1 MPLVTILYS
10 TAIFLGAFLLFLVEP
25 IAAKRL
31 LPLLGGSSAVWVT
44 CLVFFQSALLLG
56 YLGAHWLATRFRSG
70 AQALIYCGLLL
81 AGLGQAVFSL
91 HSELRASTLHPAVSV
106 FALLA
111 TLIGFPFVVLSSTN
125 PLLQSWYVREMATAE
140 GKYPLPYRLFALS
153 NFGSLLALVL
163 YPWLIEPRYSLH
175 TQSTVWL
182 AGFALFAVASLAIA
196 WRSRRAVDHASLSE
210 DSSTGDSLAA
220 PTAGVRVLWFLLPA
234 AASLLLCAV
243 TNYLSQ
249 NIAAIPL
256 LWILPLT
263 AYLVSFIWA
272 FAGARYYW
280 RRTMQCLLAVAL
292 GAVAFEISSSLS
304 LSSALWNKI
313 WSKQLTLPIQWSIGL
328 YCGALLLA
336 CLVCHAELYR
346 LRPSAR
352 YATNYYL
359 SLSGGGAL
367 GAVLV
372 GVVAPL
378 VFRGNYELAW
388 GLVAAAAVIHAAT
401 WKMGRPWWL
410 LWLGATGAMIVLA
423 VLQMRSFR
431 QDTIAQVR
439 NFYGSLRVIQD
450 FEPPAVVYSR
460 TLIHGTIQHGK
471 QVFTDELRKTPTTY
485 YGHKSGVGLAL
496 DLCCGERPKRVGV
509 IGLGTGTLAAY
520 GRTGDVFRF
529 YDINPQV
536 PILAGSLFTYLRESQ
551 AKIELVMGDARLSL
565 AAEPPQH
572 YDVLVI
578 DAFSGDAIPVHLI
591 TAEAVELYRRHLNR
605 GGIIAFHV
613 SNKFLDL
620 APVVAQQAEHAGLK
634 CALISSQGDD
644 DAEVYSADWVL
655 VTADEDILDRE
666 EVADAA
672 SEIENIPGLRL
683 WTDDYNS
690 LLPVLKKG
698 KIKWE

>member
-31 LPLLGGSSAVWVT
+31 LPLLGGSSAVWIT

-56 YLGAHWLATRFRSG
+56 YLGAHWLATRLRPRT
-70 AQALIYCGLLL
+70 QALTYSALLL
-81 AGLGQAVFSL
+81 MALGQSAFGL
-91 HSELRASTLHPAVSV
+91 NSELRASTFHPAVSV
-106 FALLA
+106 FVLLA

-125 PLLQSWYVREMATAE
+125 PLLQSWYVRELASAE
-140 GKYPLPYRLFALS
+140 GRYPMPYRLFALS
-153 NFGSLLALVL
+153 NLGSLLALVL
-163 YPWLIEPRYSLH
+163 YPWLIEPRFSLH
-175 TQSTVWL
+175 TQNTVWL
-182 AGFALFAVASLAIA
+182 TGFLAFALASFAIA
-196 WRSRRAVDHASLSE
+196 WRSRNAFDHPFPGRE
-210 DSSTGDSLAA
+210 SSAAEGTGPE
-220 PTAGVRVLWFLLPA
+220 PTTGARLLWFLLPA

-272 FAGARYYW
+272 FAGARYYP
-280 RRTMQCLLAVAL
+280 RRLMQCVLALVLA
-292 GAVAFEISSSLS
+292 AVAFEIA
-304 LSSALWNKI
+304 SAFGF
-313 WSKQLTLPIQWSIGL
+313 WSKQLTLPIQWAIAL

-346 LRPSAR
+346 LRPGPR
-352 YATNYYL
+352 YATSFYL
-359 SLSGGGAL
+359 SLSAGGAV
-367 GAVLV
+367 GAILV

-388 GLVAAAAVIHAAT
+388 GLVLAAAVILAAT
-401 WKMGRPWWL
+401 WKTGWLWRL
-410 LWLGATGAMIVLA
+410 LWLGATATMIVLA
-423 VLQMRSFR
+423 IFQMRYIRRDTIVQMRS
-431 QDTIAQVR
+431 
-439 NFYGSLRVIQD
+439 FYGSLRVTQD

-485 YGHKSGVGLAL
+485 YGHNSGVGLAL
-496 DLCCGERPKRVGV
+496 DLCCEERTKRVGV

-520 GRTGDVFRF
+520 GHAGDVFRF

-536 PILAGSLFTYLRESQ
+536 PTLAGSLFTYLKESE
-551 AKIELVMGDARLSL
+551 ATIEVVMGDARLSM
-565 AAEPPQH
+565 AAEPPQN

-578 DAFSGDAIPVHLI
+578 DAFSGDAIPVHLV
-591 TAEAVELYRRHLNR
+591 TAEAVELYRRHLKPN
-605 GGIIAFHV
+605 GILAFHV
-613 SNKFLDL
+613 SNKYLEL

-634 CALISSQGDD
+634 TAYIASEADD
-644 DAEVYSADWVL
+644 EAEVYSSDWVL
-655 VTADEDILDRE
+655 VTADQEFLARKEI
-666 EVADAA
+666 ADAA
-672 SEIENIPGLRL
+672 GEVAKMPALRL

-698 KIKWE
+698 KLRWE

>member
-1 MPLVTILYS
+1 
-10 TAIFLGAFLLFLVEP
+10 
-25 IAAKRL
+25 
-31 LPLLGGSSAVWVT
+31 
-44 CLVFFQSALLLG
+44 
-56 YLGAHWLATRFRSG
+56 
-70 AQALIYCGLLL
+70 
-81 AGLGQAVFSL
+81 
-91 HSELRASTLHPAVSV
+91 
-106 FALLA
+106 
-111 TLIGFPFVVLSSTN
+111 
-125 PLLQSWYVREMATAE
+125 
-140 GKYPLPYRLFALS
+140 
-153 NFGSLLALVL
+153 
-163 YPWLIEPRYSLH
+163 
-175 TQSTVWL
+175 
-182 AGFALFAVASLAIA
+182 
-196 WRSRRAVDHASLSE
+196 
-210 DSSTGDSLAA
+210 
-220 PTAGVRVLWFLLPA
+220 
-234 AASLLLCAV
+234 
-243 TNYLSQ
+243 
-249 NIAAIPL
+249 
-256 LWILPLT
+256 
-263 AYLVSFIWA
+263 
-272 FAGARYYW
+272 
-280 RRTMQCLLAVAL
+280 
-292 GAVAFEISSSLS
+292 
-304 LSSALWNKI
+304 
-313 WSKQLTLPIQWSIGL
+313 
-328 YCGALLLA
+328 
-336 CLVCHAELYR
+336 
-346 LRPSAR
+346 
-352 YATNYYL
+352 
-359 SLSGGGAL
+359 
-367 GAVLV
+367 
-372 GVVAPL
+372 
-378 VFRGNYELAW
+378 
-388 GLVAAAAVIHAAT
+388 
-401 WKMGRPWWL
+401 
-410 LWLGATGAMIVLA
+410 MIVLA

-591 TAEAVELYRRHLNR
+591 TAEAVELYRRHLNP